1 MHRMTSGSR
10 TSSTQ
15 TAASCCNAWAEIER
29 SHTQTSLKAFTRH
42 VQIKECTSP
51 LPPSPEHIA
60 TVPLTPEHIATSPE
74 HIAAVPPHTLPKT
87 TRQSSNPIGATC
99 QRREAAPCRAPA
111 PRHSSQPALYVALRL
126 VPERAP
132 ADSLQESQQE
142 ILFADEERR
151 SSAHQRKGWHV
162 QPACRVGDNC
172 IREGIA
178 MHCQPARSIDA
189 AVREACDDK
198 PRKVG
203 THSPALLSAS
213 SALFSA
219 SAASAAACPALCSH
233 IPPLPLDRLTASAS
247 LSPRSASL
255 SLRTALHSDWA
266 A

>member
-10 TSSTQ
+10 MGSTQ

-60 TVPLTPEHIATSPE
+60 TVPLTPEHIA
-74 HIAAVPPHTLPKT
+74 AVPPHTLPKS
-87 TRQSSNPIGATC
+87 TRQSSDPIGSTC

-151 SSAHQRKGWHV
+151 SSTHQRGVWRV
-162 QPACRVGDNC
+162 QPACRVGDDC
-172 IREGIA
+172 IREGCA
-178 MHCQPARSIDA
+178 MHCQPARPINA
-189 AVREACDDK
+189 AVRDACEDK
-198 PRKVG
+198 PRTVG

-233 IPPLPLDRLTASAS
+233 TPPLPLDRLTASAS